1 MLLKQIQ
8 CFVAVVETGGF
19 TRAAKQL
26 YVTQSAVSQQVAAL
40 EAELGTELF
49 YRRGHIVEL
58 TDSGRYFYRETKP
71 LLERLANTVD
81 KVADIPNSRERH
93 LSVYYRGDAVDELV
107 VPVFAE
113 LRRRCPDIRLSLL
126 RSKRTGDTLTSVNA
140 GEADIAV
147 LKKGPHPLTGA
158 MKFCPLNCF
167 THLSCAL
174 PAGHRLAGKPCIAE
188 DDLAGERLVLLESRP
203 GSSPNQELRNDLRYQ
218 WVHERLKERF
228 PNAYALASDNIV
240 AVTMAKAGFGV
251 TLVDSSQ
258 ATGGSGLTFAPFA
271 ENRLFEYGA
280 FYHRHN
286 VNPLVGEFVA
296 VARELYRVPRMF
308 GPASRL
314 QPLEEFLAEHP
325 GMWLDSGG
333 TEAVAGETKAPR

>member
-26 YVTQSAVSQQVAAL
+26 YITQSAVSQQIAAL
-40 EAELGTELF
+40 ETELGTELF
-49 YRRGHIVEL
+49 YRRGHLIEL

-93 LSVYYRGDAVDELV
+93 LSVYYRGDAVDKLV
-107 VPVFAE
+107 VPILAE
-113 LRRRCPDIRLSLL
+113 LRRRCPDMRLSLL
-126 RSKRTGDTLTSVNA
+126 RSKRTGDTLASVNA
-140 GEADIAV
+140 GEADIAI
-147 LKKGPHPLTGA
+147 LKKGPHPLTSA

-167 THLSCAL
+167 THLSCVL
-174 PAGHRLAGKPCIAE
+174 PSGHRLAEKPCIVE
-188 DDLAGERLVLLESRP
+188 DDLAGEHLVLLENRP
-203 GSSPNQELRNDLRYQ
+203 SSSPNQVLRNDLRYQ
-218 WVHERLKERF
+218 WIHERLKGRF
-228 PNAYALASDNIV
+228 PDAYTPAPDSIV
-240 AVTMAKAGFGV
+240 AVTMAKAGFGI

-258 ATGGSGLTFAPFA
+258 VPDGSGLAFAPFA

-296 VARELYRVPRMF
+296 VVRKIYRVPRMF

-314 QPLEEFLAEHP
+314 QPLEEFLVEHP
-325 GMWLDSGG
+325 GMQAERD
-333 TEAVAGETKAPR
+333 EDEQVEETANRK